1 MSQTLAP
8 EPAGVAPRELA
19 LSRIDT
25 RRRILSAAAIWIVLA
40 VLIVFASLVSDVFLT
55 PRNLT
60 VILKQ
65 AAPLGILAV
74 GETIVLLTGGIDLS
88 VASVMA
94 TASIFAAGISN
105 GSDEHVWPV
114 ILLCLTFSTLVGFG
128 NGLLVTKLKIPP
140 FIATLGMILVVQ
152 GVRFVYSKGT
162 PKSLVPPTLREWG
175 QGSSGPIPNSVII
188 WVAIVIVVTFVLSRT
203 TFGRR
208 LYAVGGNARAAY
220 LSGVSVDGVK
230 IAAYTICSF
239 LAGIAGLVLVGYVNA
254 ADNWLGNGYE
264 LNAIAAVVIG
274 GTAFEGGKGSQIGTV
289 AGVLILTVLFTL
301 VLLLQFDESVR
312 RIIKGVAILLA
323 AALYARL
330 RTRR

>member
-1 MSQTLAP
+1 M
-8 EPAGVAPRELA
+8 
-19 LSRIDT
+19 
-25 RRRILSAAAIWIVLA
+25 RRRIVSAAAIWVVLLLL
-40 VLIVFASLVSDVFLT
+40 VVVASLISDVFLT

-105 GSDEHVWPV
+105 GSDEHIWPV
-114 ILLCLTFSTLVGFG
+114 ILLCLTFSVLVGFG
-128 NGLLVTKLKIPP
+128 NGLLVTKLRIPP

-152 GVRFVYSKGT
+152 GIRFVYSRGT
-162 PKSLVPPTLREWG
+162 PKSLVPPTLRTWG
-175 QGSSGPIPNSVII
+175 QGSTGIIPNAVII
-188 WVAIVIVVTFVLSRT
+188 WAVVVIVAAFVLSRT

-208 LYAVGGNARAAY
+208 LYAVGGNPRAAF
-220 LSGVSVDGVK
+220 LSGVTVDRVK
-230 IAAYTICSF
+230 LAAYTICGF
-239 LAGIAGLVLVGYVNA
+239 LAGIAGMVLVGYVGA

-301 VLLLQFDESVR
+301 VLMLQFDESVR

-323 AALYARL
+323 AGLYARL
-330 RTRR
+330 RARN

>member
-1 MSQTLAP
+1 MSQTLVP
-8 EPAGVAPRELA
+8 QPIGGVPREVA
-19 LSRIDT
+19 LSRIDA
-25 RRRILSAAAIWIVLA
+25 RRRVLSATAIWIVLIGL
-40 VLIVFASLVSDVFLT
+40 VIIASFVSDAFLT
-55 PRNLT
+55 PRNLI

-105 GSDEHVWPV
+105 GSDEHIWPI
-114 ILLCLTFSTLVGFG
+114 ILLCLAFSTLVGLG

-140 FIATLGMILVVQ
+140 FIATLGTILIVQ
-152 GVRFVYSKGT
+152 GIRFVYTQGM
-162 PKSLVPPTLREWG
+162 PKSQVPPTVKFWG
-175 QGSSGPIPNSVII
+175 QGSTGPVPNGLII
-188 WVAIVIVVTFVLSRT
+188 WIAIVLLTVFVLSRT

-220 LSGVSVDGVK
+220 LSGVSVDRVK

-239 LAGIAGLVLVGYVNA
+239 LAGVAGMVLLGYVGA

-274 GTAFEGGKGSQIGTV
+274 GTAFQGGKGSQIGTV
-289 AGVLILTVLFTL
+289 AGVLILTVLFML
-301 VLLLQFDESVR
+301 VLMLQFDESVR

-323 AALYARL
+323 AGLYARL
-330 RTRR
+330 RARS

>member
-1 MSQTLAP
+1 MSQTLVP
-8 EPAGVAPRELA
+8 EPAAGTTREA
-19 LSRIDT
+19 TLSRIDS
-25 RRRILSAAAIWIVLA
+25 RRRMLSAAAIWIVL
-40 VLIVFASLVSDVFLT
+40 VGLVFIASRVSNVFLT
-55 PRNLT
+55 QRNLT

-105 GSDEHVWPV
+105 GSDQYVWPV
-114 ILLCLTFSTLVGFG
+114 ILLCLVFSTLVGFG

-152 GVRFVYSKGT
+152 GFRFVYTGGT
-162 PKSLVPPTLREWG
+162 PKSLVPPTIKFWG
-175 QGSSGPIPNSVII
+175 QGLTGPVPNGLII
-188 WVAIVIVVTFVLSRT
+188 WLVVVLVAVFILSRT

-208 LYAVGGNARAAY
+208 LYAVGGNPRAAF
-220 LSGVSVDGVK
+220 LSGVGVDGIK
-230 IAAYTICSF
+230 IAAYTICGF
-239 LAGIAGLVLVGYVNA
+239 LAGVAGMVLLGYVGA

-289 AGVLILTVLFTL
+289 AGVLILTVLFML
-301 VLLLQFDESVR
+301 VLMLQFDESVR
-312 RIIKGVAILLA
+312 RIIKGAAILLA
-323 AALYARL
+323 AGLYARL
-330 RTRR
+330 RART